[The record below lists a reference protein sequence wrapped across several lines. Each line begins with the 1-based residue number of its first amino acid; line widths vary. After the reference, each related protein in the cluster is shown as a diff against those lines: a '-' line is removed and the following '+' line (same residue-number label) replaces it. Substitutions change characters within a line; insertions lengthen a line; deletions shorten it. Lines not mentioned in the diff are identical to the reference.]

1 MRQTWNA
8 IAENTL
14 IGGGCDNVVEVDDSG
29 SELVVTPRDPKPTN
43 KKYRLA
49 AICSVILMSRDIHT
63 GHVTCWTL
71 TFL

>member
-1 MRQTWNA
+1 MECC

-43 KKYRLA
+43 KIPISCYLQ
-49 AICSVILMSRDIHT
+49 SHLN
-63 GHVTCWTL
+63 VT
-71 TFL
+71 